1 MELFIPQDVKNI
13 IDKFYKNEHRAFL
26 VGGCVRDSIL
36 QTIPN
41 DYDITTS
48 ALPDETINLF
58 EKTIPTG
65 LQHGTVTVLI
75 NKEPYE
81 VTTFRTD
88 GDYKDNRR
96 PDSVSFVSDIVED
109 LSRRDFTINAL
120 AYNHY
125 DGLIDCFNGLKDI
138 ESKIIKC
145 VGNPDKRFNEDA
157 LRMLRAIRFSCQLDF
172 IIESETYESIK
183 RNYKL
188 VENISSERVRD
199 ELCKILISKNSTKG
213 LELLKAT
220 RILEIILPDINNLVE
235 YTPKCN
241 NHNRDVF
248 KHTLKVIDNTYSNL
262 ILRLSALFHD
272 VGKINTMTFL
282 ENGHCYFPKHSIES
296 AIMTKSIL
304 TKLAFDNITINRVC
318 SIIYEHLVLNVS
330 YMPTDGEIKRLINK
344 VGSEN
349 ISLLYDLQRADI
361 NALWDPVPFLKKVD
375 FMNERTQVILANK
388 EPLIIKDLNIT
399 GTFLMSELNLK
410 PSKLI
415 GELLNFLLEKVLDNS
430 SLNTKS
436 TLLQLTK
443 DYLNHL
449 PKITS

>member
-1 MELFIPQDVKNI
+1 MELFIPHDVKNI
-13 IDKFYKNEHRAFL
+13 IDKFYKIGHRAFM

-48 ALPDETINLF
+48 AFPHETIKLF

-75 NKEPYE
+75 NKEAYE

-96 PDSVSFVSDIVED
+96 PDSVLFVSDIVED

-138 ESKIIKC
+138 EYKIIKC

-183 RNYKL
+183 TNYKL
-188 VENISSERVRD
+188 VKNISSERIRD
-199 ELCKILISKNSTKG
+199 ELCKILISKNPTKG
-213 LELLKAT
+213 LKLLRDT
-220 RILEIILPDINNLVE
+220 GILEIILPDINNLVE
-235 YTPKCN
+235 YTPKCD

-248 KHTLKVIDNTYSNL
+248 KHTLKVIDNTYANL

-304 TKLAFDNITINRVC
+304 TKLAFDNNTINSVC
-318 SIIYEHLVLNVS
+318 SIINEHLVLNIS
-330 YMPTDGEIKRLINK
+330 YMPTDGEIKRLINR

-349 ISLLYDLQRADI
+349 MSLLYDLQRADI
-361 NALWDPVPFLKKVD
+361 NALWDPLPFLKKVD
-375 FMNERTQVILANK
+375 FMHERTQVILANK
-388 EPLIIKDLNIT
+388 EPLIIKDLNVT

-449 PKITS
+449 PKNN

>member
-48 ALPDETINLF
+48 ALPDEIINLF

-96 PDSVSFVSDIVED
+96 PDSVLFVSDIVED

-388 EPLIIKDLNIT
+388 EPLIIKDLNVT

-430 SLNTKS
+430 SLNTQS